1 MNWLVW
7 VSRGLFSGAI
17 IVAAGEVAKKSTI
30 YGAIIISIPLASI
43 MSMIWLYN
51 DTKDASKVAD
61 YADGILWLVI
71 PSLLIFIVTPY
82 LLRKDWSFEAAIGL
96 GVLATVIAY
105 LIGVYFA
112 NSYVSNN

>member
-1 MNWLVW
+1 MNWLAW

-43 MSMIWLYN
+43 MSMIWLYS
-51 DTKDASKVAD
+51 DTKDTSNVAD

-71 PSLLIFIVTPY
+71 PSLLLFIITPY
-82 LLRKDWSFEAAIGL
+82 LLRKDWSFEVAM
-96 GVLATVIAY
+96 GVGILATIIAY
-105 LIGVYFA
+105 LLGIYFA
-112 NSYVSNN
+112 NNYVSNN

>member
-17 IVAAGEVAKKSTI
+17 IVAAGEVAKKHTI
-30 YGAIIISIPLASI
+30 YGAIIMSIQLASI
-43 MSMIWLYN
+43 MSMIWLCN

-82 LLRKDWSFEAAIGL
+82 LLRKDWSFEAAMGV

-112 NSYVSNN
+112 NSYASNN

>member
-7 VSRGLFSGAI
+7 VGRGLFSGAI
-17 IVAAGEVAKKSTI
+17 IVTAGEVAKKSTI

-43 MSMIWLYN
+43 MSMIWLYS
-51 DTKDASKVAD
+51 DTKDTSKVAD
-61 YADGILWLVI
+61 YADGILCLVI
-71 PSLLIFIVTPY
+71 PSLLLFIITPY
-82 LLRKDWSFEAAIGL
+82 LLRKDWSFEAAMGV

>member
-1 MNWLVW
+1 MNWLTW
-7 VSRGLFSGAI
+7 VSRGLFSGAV

-51 DTKDASKVAD
+51 DTKDTSKVAD

-71 PSLLIFIVTPY
+71 PSLLLFIITPH
-82 LLRKDWSFEAAIGL
+82 LLRKDWSFEAAM
-96 GVLATVIAY
+96 GVGILATIIAY

-112 NSYVSNN
+112 SSYATNA

>member
-1 MNWLVW
+1 
-7 VSRGLFSGAI
+7 
-17 IVAAGEVAKKSTI
+17 
-30 YGAIIISIPLASI
+30 
-43 MSMIWLYN
+43 MIWLYN

-82 LLRKDWSFEAAIGL
+82 LLRKDWSFEAAIGV